1 VEFGELGGAFVEVFV
16 VGFGDSLEK
25 CREITIASNNA
36 RYDYGFISDLIENNI
51 TIQKNAP

>member
-1 VEFGELGGAFVEVFV
+1 MEFGELGGAFVEVFV

-36 RYDYGFISDLIENNI
+36 RYDYGFISDLIQNNI
-51 TIQKNAP
+51 TI